1 MDQSDKAVNC
11 QELKAVVLQ
20 LGFDLFVVADFIQ
33 KQGFVSLAIAASQ
46 IIDWDKRTRSL
57 SFPFSRASVDYG

>member
-1 MDQSDKAVNC
+1 MNFFLHRGA
-11 QELKAVVLQ
+11 L
-20 LGFDLFVVADFIQ
+20 VVADFIQ

-46 IIDWDKRTRSL
+46 IIDRDKRTRSL